1 MSPGLVRPVV
11 VALQAVLIA
20 CVVLWVADAPGRLN
34 LALFTEQFLATVL
47 GLTLALVYFGSTP
60 AGGPAKPVPLHD
72 VVAGLAGLAACLYVA
87 FRYPALIHELVHRPV
102 DGVMVASVIVLL
114 VLEATRRTA
123 GLALTIVILVLC
135 GYALLGFL
143 LPGVFAS
150 RKVELTR
157 LAVYLGI
164 DTNALLGQ
172 SLQVAVVIVLP
183 FILMGQI
190 LTRCG
195 GGEYFTDL
203 AMAAMGRYRGGSAKI
218 AVVGSGLFG
227 MISGSA
233 VANVAGVGIV
243 TIPLMKRSGFPPHTS
258 AAIEAV
264 GSTGGQLM
272 PPVMGA
278 AAFLVAE
285 YLQVPYREVMIAAFL
300 PALLYYAA
308 LFIQVDLEAAKR
320 GIAGAPLDR
329 LPAVLTVLARG
340 WHFPIPFAALI
351 GGLVWW
357 NLRPEIAALLATVLL
372 IVLGM
377 TFGYGGKRLGARE
390 AVSGVVSTGGSVL
403 DIIVVTAAAGLVI
416 GVLNLTGVAF
426 GLTLQLLAASGN
438 NILVLLVV
446 AALVAIVLGMG
457 MPTVGVYVIMAT
469 LAAPALVQAG
479 IAPMQAHLFV
489 MYFGM
494 LSMVTPP
501 VAFAAFA
508 AANIAEADFW
518 RTGWTSVRIGWSA
531 YLIPFLFALSPQ
543 LILRGEPLQVA
554 ISAATALL
562 GVYLGSVAVVG
573 HLRVA
578 VAPPLRLAYGVL
590 ALMLLAPV
598 DLFAGAPIA
607 NLVGVAGA
615 AAAIAFELWRGRA
628 ARKPAEKP
636 AMSRNA

>member
-1 MSPGLVRPVV
+1 MSPGLLRPVV

-60 AGGPAKPVPLHD
+60 AGGPAEPVPLRD

-172 SLQVAVVIVLP
+172 SLQVAVIIVLP